1 MSKKFETPGK
11 SSPRGSRR
19 GCLCKDNTYSTKCCD
34 QTLRAQGIGSTYGT
48 PSERVDFLTQED
60 TYLILQENNQKIL
73 I

>member
-1 MSKKFETPGK
+1 MKQFETP
-11 SSPRGSRR
+11 SRTSPKGGRK

-34 QTLRAQGIGSTYGT
+34 GTLRAQGIGSTSSIG
-48 PSERVDFLTQED
+48 ERIEFLTQED